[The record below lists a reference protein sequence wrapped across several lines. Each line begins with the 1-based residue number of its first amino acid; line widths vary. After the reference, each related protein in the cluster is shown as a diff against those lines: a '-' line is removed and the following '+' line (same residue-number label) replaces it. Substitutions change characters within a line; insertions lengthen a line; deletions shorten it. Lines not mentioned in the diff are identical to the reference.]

1 MNSFDAKLSRVLRE
15 FDDEYD
21 RPTYSP
27 EELAVKHGVSVSVIL
42 RELGFGVRV
51 EGEHT
56 GDVGLAREIAL
67 DHLLEDPM
75 YYSKLLR
82 AGL

>member
-1 MNSFDAKLSRVLRE
+1 MLLSELNREVL
-15 FDDEYD
+15 D
-21 RPTYSP
+21 RQTFTP
-27 EELAVKHGVSVSVIL
+27 EELAVKHGVSVALVMGQLEI
-42 RELGFGVRV
+42 GMRV

-67 DHLLEDPM
+67 DHLLEDPR